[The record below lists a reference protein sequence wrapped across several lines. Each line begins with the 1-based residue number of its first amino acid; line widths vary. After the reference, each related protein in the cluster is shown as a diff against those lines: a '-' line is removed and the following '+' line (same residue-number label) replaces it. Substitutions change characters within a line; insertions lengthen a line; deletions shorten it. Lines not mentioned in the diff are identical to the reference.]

1 MCIKK
6 ELDKRARRGRR
17 RASLQLG
24 FFPGFGSI
32 VVQLLLLLL
41 LLPLLP
47 RVKVQ
52 QQQCDYSTG
61 CFFEY
66 SFA

>member
-32 VVQLLLLLL
+32 VVQLAA
-41 LLPLLP
+41 P
-47 RVKVQ
+47 
-52 QQQCDYSTG
+52 
-61 CFFEY
+61 FAAA
-66 SFA
+66 SFAKSKSTAAAV